1 MAMNVRLQLT
11 LSTTTLLL
19 ALMCPVVAAATGLS
33 VIDASKQELDNAK
46 SPYMD
51 GVKAMNEKR
60 YKDAVEKFQQ
70 SYDIVA
76 SPNSRL
82 MLGRALV
89 KVNRLLDAYKEF
101 EATVTQATELAARQ
115 PKYQKTADA
124 AKKELDDVRV
134 ELAFITV
141 IPGTEVSIGGH
152 KLSDAD
158 WGKPIPVNP
167 GKIYVEITSTDGRVR
182 KKRMRM
188 EPGVTRVLTAD
199 LTPTSSTTAHSD
211 EEPAKEQE
219 QKHEESASSSPS
231 GSGLDRKTVGYA
243 TGAVGALGVVGFVGF
258 QVVGKAIFGDPKEN
272 CKGTQCSAAAVDN
285 AQIKGRY
292 EGFSYASLT
301 LGILGLG
308 VGAYL
313 ILTDHPSTSGDSSS
327 ASTALQV
334 GPGSFSLT
342 RTF

>member
-1 MAMNVRLQLT
+1 MNVRLELK
-11 LSTTTLLL
+11 LSTTALLL
-19 ALMCPVVAAATGLS
+19 ALLCPRFAEAAGVS
-33 VIDASKQELDNAK
+33 VIDASKQELNDAK
-46 SPYMD
+46 GPYME
-51 GVKAMNEKR
+51 GVRAMNLKQ
-60 YKDAVEKFQQ
+60 YKEAVDKFQQ

-101 EATVTQATELAARQ
+101 EATAALATELAARQ

-124 AKKELDDVRV
+124 ARKELDDVRV

-141 IPGTEVSIGGH
+141 IPGTEVSIGGR

-158 WGKPIPVNP
+158 WGKPIAVNP
-167 GKIYVEITSTDGRVR
+167 GRVNVEITATDGRVR
-182 KKRMRM
+182 KKRMRL

-199 LTPTSSTTAHSD
+199 LTTTAATTSSND
-211 EEPAKEQE
+211 EEAAKERE
-219 QKHEESASSSPS
+219 SRHEDSSSSSSSS
-231 GSGLDRKTVGYA
+231 GSGLNRRTVGYV
-243 TGAVGALGVVGFVGF
+243 TGAVGVVGVGAFVGF
-258 QVVGKAIFGDPKEN
+258 QLAANAIFGDPKEHCVGN
-272 CKGTQCSAAAVDN
+272 QCKASAVDN

-292 EGFSYASLT
+292 EGFSYASLA
-301 LGILGLG
+301 LGVVGLG

-313 ILTDHPSTSGDSSS
+313 IFTDHSSS
-327 ASTALQV
+327 GSDSAPGSTALQI
-334 GPGSFSLT
+334 GPGSLALT

>member
-1 MAMNVRLQLT
+1 MNVRHQLK
-11 LSTTTLLL
+11 LSTTALLI
-19 ALMCPVVAAATGLS
+19 ALMVPAIAAAAGVS
-33 VIDASKQELDNAK
+33 VIDANKQELDSAK
-46 SPYMD
+46 GPYLE

-89 KVNRLLDAYKEF
+89 KVNRPLDAYREF
-101 EATVTQATELAARQ
+101 DATVTLASELAARQ

-124 AKKELDDVRV
+124 AKKELDDIRV
-134 ELAFITV
+134 EISFITV
-141 IPGTEVSIGGH
+141 LPGTEVSIGGR
-152 KLSDAD
+152 KLSDSD

-167 GKIYVEITSTDGRVR
+167 GKLTVEITSTDGRVR

-199 LTPTSSTTAHSD
+199 LTPTSSTTTQADADGSKD
-211 EEPAKEQE
+211 QE
-219 QKHEESASSSPS
+219 SKHEESSSSGSS
-231 GSGLDRKTVGYA
+231 GSGLSRRTVGYA
-243 TGAVGALGVVGFVGF
+243 TGAVGVLGVAGFVGF
-258 QVVGKAIFGDPKEN
+258 QVAGNAIFGDPKEN

-285 AQIKGRY
+285 AQTKGHY
-292 EGFSYASLT
+292 QGFSYASLA
-301 LGILGLG
+301 LGVVGLG

-313 ILTDHPSTSGDSSS
+313 VFTDNSGSSN
-327 ASTALQV
+327 ATALQV
-334 GPGSFSLT
+334 GPSSVSLT